1 MKSFE
6 QYLQEKGFAP
16 TTIAQHLRHLKR
28 FQRWCYEENIL
39 ATQASYAD
47 LLAYISYLQSTGI
60 QAVTINIRLQSLDH
74 YYTYLRRS
82 DNPARGLRLKG
93 IRRRALP
100 EVLSPQQ
107 LEEVFQRYLQQAPAA
122 SAKRPLAWTHQ
133 RNCVVLSL
141 MIYQGLHGAE
151 LFRLRLVDVDL
162 TKATLYIASS
172 KRGNQRTLKLQT
184 IQLLLLREYIQQ
196 TREKLLT
203 WKGLQTD
210 KLLDISNRIA
220 AHNIVNGLI
229 NALRKQ
235 GLVQSAW
242 QLRVSVIMQWLKQ
255 YDLRIVQ
262 HMIGHRQVS
271 TTQRY
276 QDQDLEDLQ
285 QQLGKYHPMK

>member
-1 MKSFE
+1 
-6 QYLQEKGFAP
+6 
-16 TTIAQHLRHLKR
+16 
-28 FQRWCYEENIL
+28 
-39 ATQASYAD
+39 
-47 LLAYISYLQSTGI
+47 LAYISYLQSTGI

-100 EVLSPQQ
+100 EVLTPQQ
-107 LEEVFQRYLQQAPAA
+107 LEEVFQWYLQQAPSA
-122 SAKRPLAWTHQ
+122 SARKPQAWTHQ
-133 RNCVVLSL
+133 RNTVVLSL

-151 LFRLRLVDVDL
+151 LFRLRLADVDL
-162 TKATLYIASS
+162 TQATLYIASS

-184 IQLLLLREYIQQ
+184 IQLLLLREYLQQ

-210 KLLDISNRIA
+210 KLLDVSNRIA

-235 GLVQSAW
+235 SWVQSAW
-242 QLRVSVIMQWLKQ
+242 QLRVSVVVHWLKQ

-285 QQLGKYHPMK
+285 QQLTKYHPMK